1 MLAAPLSTGL
11 AQATVIRDSP
21 RASSL
26 SPVEQSMFEVREN
39 EDSVR
44 GLDARTRFCKD

>member
-1 MLAAPLSTGL
+1 MLAAPLSTGP
-11 AQATVIRDSP
+11 AQATQFSEILRV
-21 RASSL
+21 L
-26 SPVEQSMFEVREN
+26 VEQRMFEVSEN